1 MTTLNQTIDDSL
13 NNSISMSNQTAEI
26 AIDILQNMRKAND
39 SLRQA
44 SVKIQSMEDK
54 LDISD
59 ASLQRAMCR
68 KKVNIIF
75 YTVLIVGF
83 LVLGVYATCK
93 FYFKVVQP

>member
-1 MTTLNQTIDDSL
+1 
-13 NNSISMSNQTAEI
+13 MSNQTAEI

-83 LVLGVYATCK
+83 LVLCVYATCK